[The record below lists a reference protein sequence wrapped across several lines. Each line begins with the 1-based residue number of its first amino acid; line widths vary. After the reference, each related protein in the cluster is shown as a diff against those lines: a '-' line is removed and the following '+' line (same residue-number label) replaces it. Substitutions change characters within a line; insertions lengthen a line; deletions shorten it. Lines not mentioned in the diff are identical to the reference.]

1 MVVVLLLLGVKWQI
15 YMAVRVDATVQIFVL
30 VGLVGVV
37 AEVSLLIGL
46 VGLVCMILLF
56 SKLLRYIHLGCFRV
70 LVILIW
76 DITFD
81 PLID

>member
-1 MVVVLLLLGVKWQI
+1 M
-15 YMAVRVDATVQIFVL
+15 
-30 VGLVGVV
+30 V

-46 VGLVCMILLF
+46 VALVCMILLF

-70 LVILIW
+70 LVILIR